1 MKLVLTLSWSKLDL
15 KIYGILLFVICQY
28 LVHFEITNV
37 HAYPYNVQ
45 HSGDII
51 VASDDVLVINSTDY
65 WQDGNVL
72 VMGNGNLTIVNSK
85 FTMAAEIRTYITL
98 TDKGILKVV
107 NSELTSEVHVLHFRC
122 YNNSRIS
129 FANTTFSFWGSTVI
143 EMWGNSTAF
152 FENSSQKEWVQV
164 ETHDAATVAVEN
176 STIAMVECS
185 DFSTVFLR
193 NSDVTKGSSC
203 MGSATLTP
211 KHSNFQSWL
220 YVEDSAKL
228 VASEQSTIGILWP
241 LDSSNVTINDSNV
254 NAMSPSDSSN
264 ILLANGSS
272 VNIFTINVQSGYSR
286 IFDLREGRMKNYT
299 IHQERTGLNINIS
312 DSSVNHFNL
321 DVGSNSHLFLED
333 SRVRTVS
340 VLSYGSVTICNS
352 EVELVYCDDNSLVI
366 MWNSKTSL
374 PIQSEPNATVRYF
387 STVSLNL
394 FHIAVVIAAA
404 LAIALMIA
412 IVMAIMLR

>member
-1 MKLVLTLSWSKLDL
+1 M
-15 KIYGILLFVICQY
+15 ICQY

-37 HAYPYNVQ
+37 HACLYNVE

-51 VASDDVLVINSTDY
+51 VASDDVLVINSTEY
-65 WQDGNVL
+65 WQDGSVL

-85 FTMAAEIRTYITL
+85 FTMTAENRTYITL
-98 TDKGILKVV
+98 TDNGVLEVV
-107 NSELTSEVHVLHFRC
+107 SSELTSEVHVLHFRC

-129 FANTTFSFWGSTVI
+129 FVNTTFTFWGSTVI

-164 ETHDAATVAVEN
+164 ETHDVATVAVEN
-176 STIAMVECS
+176 STIAMIGCS
-185 DFSTVFLR
+185 DFSTLFLR
-193 NSDVTKGSSC
+193 NSNVTKGSSC
-203 MGSATLTP
+203 MGSSTLTL

-220 YVEDSAKL
+220 NVEDSAKL
-228 VASEQSTIGILWP
+228 VASEQSTMGTLWP
-241 LDSSNVTINDSNV
+241 HDFSNVTINDSHVNV
-254 NAMSPSDSSN
+254 ISPSGSSN
-264 ILLANGSS
+264 ILLTNGSS
-272 VNIFTINVQSGYSR
+272 VNIFEISVQSGYSR

-299 IHQERTGLNINIS
+299 IHQERTGVNINIL

-333 SRVRTVS
+333 SGVSTVS
-340 VLSYGSVTICNS
+340 VLSYGSVTIRNS
-352 EVELVYCDDNSLVI
+352 EVELVYCDDNSLVT

-387 STVSLNL
+387 STVSLNS
-394 FHIAVVIAAA
+394 FYIAVVIAAA
-404 LAIALMIA
+404 LAIALIIA
-412 IVMAIMLR
+412 IVMVIMLR